1 MCALGKGINLTKTKS
16 SVRDQTKT
24 CSMLALLGL
33 FSLYMNSGV
42 SLSVSTNGI
51 IGIFI
56 EIAMNLSN
64 KLERI
69 DILTLFNLP
78 IHKMEYLSIFKSLIF
93 IIIFFSFPYIDLV
106 HIFLM
111 FVLYQSTSL
120 FLVLMQMVLC
130 F

>member
-1 MCALGKGINLTKTKS
+1 
-16 SVRDQTKT
+16 
-24 CSMLALLGL
+24 
-33 FSLYMNSGV
+33 MNSGV

-51 IGIFI
+51 IGILI

-78 IHKMEYLSIFKSLIF
+78 IHKMEYLSIFNSLIL
-93 IIIFFSFPYIDLV
+93 IIIVFSFPYIDLV
-106 HIFLM
+106 HIFLL

>member
-1 MCALGKGINLTKTKS
+1 
-16 SVRDQTKT
+16 
-24 CSMLALLGL
+24 
-33 FSLYMNSGV
+33 MNSGV

-111 FVLYQSTSL
+111 FVLYQSTSP